1 MQKSCSV
8 TKDTQINNSTQV
20 IRIGNKDIFFALS
33 GKNKKKTRNLSNFT
47 QFILHSVGIQHSED

>member
-1 MQKSCSV
+1 MTTGKTECASYKMQKSCSV

-33 GKNKKKTRNLSNFT
+33 GKEQEENKKT
-47 QFILHSVGIQHSED
+47 